1 MKEDTDIRLAVTDL
15 TKKYIVPQ
23 RLFAR
28 SGENKIRTTK
38 ALDKVSFTLTPG
50 LYGILGP
57 NGAGKSTL
65 INLIT
70 GTLLP
75 NGGTVKWNDVNI
87 KKLGRKYRRQIGYMP
102 QQQTLY
108 DSFTGGQFLS
118 YMCALKEISRED
130 TVREVEEAAEKVNL
144 AGELS
149 KRLSAYSGGMKQRL
163 LTAGR
168 ILGHPKLMIFD
179 EPTRGLDPKERYRL
193 RSLLKELSR
202 DSIVI
207 TATHVVSD
215 VESVADEILLLRKG
229 KLVDKAP
236 VDVLIERYAKGG
248 DLEQVYLNIFSEEG
262 KA

>member
-1 MKEDTDIRLAVTDL
+1 MNEETEIKLTVTEL

-23 RLFAR
+23 RLFAS
-28 SGENKIRTTK
+28 SGENRIRTTK
-38 ALDKVSFTLTPG
+38 ALDKVSFMLTPG

-87 KKLGRKYRRQIGYMP
+87 KKLGREYRRQIGYMP

-130 TVREVEEAAEKVNL
+130 TIREVEKAAEW
-144 AGELS
+144 S
-149 KRLSAYSGGMKQRL
+149 
-163 LTAGR
+163 
-168 ILGHPKLMIFD
+168 
-179 EPTRGLDPKERYRL
+179 
-193 RSLLKELSR
+193 
-202 DSIVI
+202 
-207 TATHVVSD
+207 
-215 VESVADEILLLRKG
+215 
-229 KLVDKAP
+229 
-236 VDVLIERYAKGG
+236 
-248 DLEQVYLNIFSEEG
+248 
-262 KA
+262 